1 MKCYIKPC
9 KKELL
14 MLAMVLAMFMGGV
27 VVGQVARLW
36 VTVLFGGFTYLI
48 GSRQIP
54 DWLGAKEMVSDLV
67 SCFTVEFRKYV
78 L

>member
-54 DWLGAKEMVSDLV
+54 D
-67 SCFTVEFRKYV
+67 
-78 L
+78 